1 MSVGLPSPHSSWRMQ
16 ETGNVRLGEDLL
28 IISFMHFLL
37 QMEEYRFGDWVSGDK
52 HTHAFDVDVSLRTT
66 TTTTT
71 TSTTTTI
78 STTSAL
84 STTELSLDD
93 EYENKSAE
101 NTHLNDDKDLEEY
114 GYEDSIEHHD
124 YPEHQEDDKMLESNS
139 TDAWSDIPIYDEYAE
154 ALAIE
159 DEAQAAVI
167 LSNLFENI

>member
-1 MSVGLPSPHSSWRMQ
+1 
-16 ETGNVRLGEDLL
+16 
-28 IISFMHFLL
+28 MHFLL

-84 STTELSLDD
+84 SSTELSLDD

-101 NTHLNDDKDLEEY
+101 NTHLNDDMDLDEF
-114 GYEDSIEHHD
+114 GYADSIERND
-124 YPEHQEDDKMLESNS
+124 YPEDDKMLASNS
-139 TDAWSDIPIYDEYAE
+139 TDVGLDIPRYDEYVE

-159 DEAQAAVI
+159 DEAQAGVI
-167 LSNLFENI
+167 LSNLIENI